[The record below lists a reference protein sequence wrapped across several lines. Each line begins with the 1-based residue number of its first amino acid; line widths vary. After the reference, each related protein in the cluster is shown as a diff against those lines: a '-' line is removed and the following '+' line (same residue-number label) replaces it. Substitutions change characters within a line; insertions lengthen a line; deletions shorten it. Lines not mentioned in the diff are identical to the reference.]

1 MYPPSL
7 KKKKKLQCWCAAIV
21 IVVFFIEFCKLSAD
35 LCNTRAGGLSV
46 HVDLCVQL
54 HVGTLHA
61 NLLASLSLHPLLLL
75 QCFVGVVCSCTSGV
89 QMDVLKEMWVAH
101 ATGSVNLVR
110 CVFSWTKCL
119 GSEELA
125 QTQFV
130 LRKVS
135 KLSSTGWRFVVA
147 LSFVWKSAFTRILL
161 AASCLELLDYV
172 GWSTCKVWG
181 DNVWCGSSCVP
192 ARVRMLAIGLLRL
205 ARILSTNC
213 RSQPVNIRAFQCWKS
228 QTVLLWIGCRVS
240 VVMFAR

>member
-1 MYPPSL
+1 ML
-7 KKKKKLQCWCAAIV
+7 
-21 IVVFFIEFCKLSAD
+21 
-35 LCNTRAGGLSV
+35 
-46 HVDLCVQL
+46 
-54 HVGTLHA
+54 
-61 NLLASLSLHPLLLL
+61 PLLLL
-75 QCFVGVVCSCTSGV
+75 SFLLSFASCQQTCATHERVVWVFTLICVFSCTLERYMQIYSLASRSTLSCCCSVLLVLFALGTSGV

-213 RSQPVNIRAFQCWKS
+213 KSQPVNIRAFQCWKS
-228 QTVLLWIGCRVS
+228 QTVPLRIGCRVS